1 MKKLTPKEQHEQLLA
16 NVDREKIIQSLSN
29 DEEHGVTKVAVVLA
43 RECILYVHFLRLWQ
57 LRVFDLE
64 PRLSTEKY
72 MRNVYV
78 KRNALYKTLVKAE
91 EELGNR
97 AKAIHNAEQARRV
110 RV

>member
-16 NVDREKIIQSLSN
+16 NVDKEKIVQYLTN

-43 RECILYVHFLRLWQ
+43 RECILFVHFVRLWQ
-57 LRVFDLE
+57 LRVYDLE

-78 KRNALYKTLVKAE
+78 NRNALYKKLVKAE
-91 EELGNR
+91 EDKVGGPTR
-97 AKAIHNAEQARRV
+97 IV
-110 RV
+110 RE